1 MKKTIILILAL
12 IISLFGCTKSRV
24 KGSLDARSYAN
35 QHSTLTLFPIKH
47 RDKKFTGCL
56 QRQLKKDLPNLKFIH
71 QDKFREALFP
81 WFEPNSSPKDIE
93 ELSKL
98 LRDDLIRNRLEDVGV
113 ELLIFTHGVT
123 THSEY
128 DGLMITAAGPGAGA
142 FLGYTSTER
151 DTHISTS
158 IWYLKEGVSIGGT
171 DIHVKGRVRWFG
183 LIIPI
188 PVPAFTERAAC
199 SETAKLISDCLTA
212 KVPHGDKS
220 DTLN

>member
-1 MKKTIILILAL
+1 MKNTIILISAV
-12 IISLFGCTKSRV
+12 IIFLFGCTKLQV
-24 KGSLDARSYAN
+24 KGSLDERSYAN
-35 QHSTLTLFPIKH
+35 HYPLVTVYPIEN
-47 RDKKFTGCL
+47 RDKKFTRCL
-56 QRQLKKDLPNLKFIH
+56 QRRLNKNLPNLKFIH

-158 IWYLKEGVSIGGT
+158 IWYLKEGVSIGST
-171 DIHVKGRVRWFG
+171 DIHVKGNL
-183 LIIPI
+183 LI
-188 PVPAFTERAAC
+188 
-199 SETAKLISDCLTA
+199 AKLYMNS
-212 KVPHGDKS
+212 HGIYMQWFYEREP
-220 DTLN
+220 LLLHEP